1 MMDGEVIDIRELLDE
16 IASPPRAITPFG
28 QRAPKH
34 TGKIIHDPYN
44 AEAGNPHF
52 ARTVR
57 LQCSQCG
64 TQWSACYEGPNI
76 RHRDDLIC
84 FRCTKD
90 KR

>member
-1 MMDGEVIDIRELLDE
+1 MSESEAISISELLDAM
-16 IASPPRAITPFG
+16 ASPPRAITPFG

-34 TGKIIHDPYN
+34 TGKIIHDPYS
-44 AEAGNPHF
+44 AKADNPHY

-76 RHRDDLIC
+76 RHREDLIC